1 MWTDW
6 LWDER
11 EEAGMTP
18 KLLMGV
24 ERWMDSDAV
33 D

>member
-11 EEAGMTP
+11 EEAGMTLQLP
-18 KLLMGV
+18 MGV
-24 ERWMDSDAV
+24 QRWMDNDAV